1 MKIQM
6 AQPVDIVS
14 QQPVSRPRVVIVG
27 AGFAGLHA
35 AKGLSTDD
43 VQVTVVDRHNHHL
56 FQPLLYQVATAALS
70 PGDISFPIRAVL
82 KKHKA
87 ARTVLA
93 DVLDVDVAAK
103 QVLLTGEAL
112 PYDYLILA
120 AGSQTSYFGHDNWAR
135 ISPGLKSLEDA
146 LEMRRRILL
155 AFEKAEREPDAAR
168 RQALLTFVVV
178 GGGPTGVELAGAIAE
193 IATQVMREDFRSIDP
208 SDAQVILVE
217 GSKRIL
223 ESFPED
229 LAAKATKSLQD
240 LGCWVWTGRH
250 VTEIAE
256 DHAMVGDRRVNA
268 YTVLWAAGVQASPLG
283 KKLGAETDRGG
294 RVLVNRDLTVPGHP
308 EIFVIGDLAK
318 FVEDG
323 KPLPGVAPVAMQ
335 QGDHAAANV
344 RRAVA
349 GQPLQPFHY
358 FDKGNLATIGRARA
372 IAQIGRLKLTGVVA
386 WLAWLFVH
394 ILYLIGFRNRA
405 VVILNWAWAYVR
417 LQRGAR
423 LIYGDVNNLVR
434 PGQGFEDAPA
444 AELADRN

>member
-1 MKIQM
+1 M
-6 AQPVDIVS
+6 DIVS
-14 QQPVSRPRVVIVG
+14 QQPDPRPRVVIVG

-43 VQVTVVDRHNHHL
+43 ILTTVVDRHNHHL

-70 PGDISFPIRAVL
+70 PGDISYPIRAVL

-87 ARTVLA
+87 SRTVLA

-103 QVLLTGEAL
+103 QVRLADGVL

-120 AGSQTSYFGHDNWAR
+120 AGAQSSYFGHDKWAR
-135 ISPGLKSLEDA
+135 IAPGLKTLEDA

-155 AFEKAEREPDAAR
+155 AFEKAEREPDPSR

-193 IATQVMREDFRSIDP
+193 ISSQVMREDFRSIDP

-217 GSKRIL
+217 GSARIL
-223 ESFPED
+223 EAFPED

-256 DHAMVGDRRVNA
+256 DHVMVGDSRVNTC
-268 YTVLWAAGVQASPLG
+268 TVLWAAGVRASPLG
-283 KKLGAETDRGG
+283 KKLGVETDRGG
-294 RVLVNRDLTVPGHP
+294 RVVVNQDLTVPGHP
-308 EIFVIGDLAK
+308 EIFVIGDLAV

-323 KPLPGVAPVAMQ
+323 QPLPGLAPVAMQ
-335 QGDHAAANV
+335 QGAHAAANV
-344 RRAVA
+344 RRAIA
-349 GQPLQPFHY
+349 GQPLRPFRY

-372 IAQIGRLKLTGVVA
+372 VAQIGRLKLTGLVA

-394 ILYLIGFRNRA
+394 ILYLVGFRNRA
-405 VVILNWAWAYVR
+405 AVILNWAWAYVR

-434 PGQGFEDAPA
+434 PDRRLQDEPA
-444 AELADRN
+444 AEMTKRN

>member
-1 MKIQM
+1 M
-6 AQPVDIVS
+6 DIVS
-14 QQPVSRPRVVIVG
+14 QQPESRPRVVIVG
-27 AGFAGLHA
+27 AGFAGLNA
-35 AKGLSTDD
+35 AKGLSTNEIL
-43 VQVTVVDRHNHHL
+43 VTVVDRHNHHL

-70 PGDISFPIRAVL
+70 PGDISYPIRAVL

-87 ARTVLA
+87 SRTVLA
-93 DVLDVDVAAK
+93 DVLDIDVAAK
-103 QVLLTGEAL
+103 QVLLADGVL

-120 AGSQTSYFGHDNWAR
+120 AGAQTSYFGHDDWAR

-223 ESFPED
+223 EAFPED

-240 LGCWVWTGRH
+240 LGCWVWTGKH
-250 VTEIAE
+250 VSDIAE
-256 DHAMVGDRRVNA
+256 DHVMVGDRRVNA

-283 KKLGAETDRGG
+283 KKLGVETDRGG
-294 RVLVNRDLTVPGHP
+294 RVVVGQDLTVPGHP

-335 QGDHAAANV
+335 QGDHAADNI
-344 RRAVA
+344 RRAIA
-349 GQPLQPFHY
+349 GQPLRPFHY

-372 IAQIGRLKLTGVVA
+372 VAQIGRLKLTGLVA

-405 VVILNWAWAYVR
+405 VVVLNWAWAYVR

-423 LIYGDVNNLVR
+423 LIYGDVTNLIR
-434 PGQGFEDAPA
+434 PDRKPQDEPA
-444 AELADRN
+444 AELTHRN

>member
-1 MKIQM
+1 M
-6 AQPVDIVS
+6 DIVT
-14 QQPVSRPRVVIVG
+14 QQAEPKPRVIIVG

-35 AKGLSTDD
+35 AKGLSADD
-43 VQVTVVDRHNHHL
+43 IRVTVIDRHNHHL

-70 PGDISFPIRAVL
+70 PGDISYPIRAVL
-82 KKHKA
+82 KEFKSS
-87 ARTVLA
+87 RTVLA
-93 DVLDVDVAAK
+93 DVLDIDVAAK
-103 QVLLTGEAL
+103 QVLLSDQAL

-120 AGSQTSYFGHDNWAR
+120 AGAQTSYFGHNKWAR
-135 ISPGLKSLEDA
+135 IAPGLKSLEDA

-193 IATQVMREDFRSIDP
+193 ISTQVMREDFRSIDP
-208 SDAQVILVE
+208 SDAQVMLVE

-223 ESFPED
+223 EAFPED

-250 VTEIAE
+250 VSDVAE
-256 DHAMVGDRRVNA
+256 DHVMVGDRRINA

-283 KKLGAETDRGG
+283 KKLGVETDRGG
-294 RVLVNRDLTVPGHP
+294 RVVVNQDLTVPGHP

-335 QGDHAAANV
+335 QGDRAAANV
-344 RRAVA
+344 RRAIA

-372 IAQIGRLKLTGVVA
+372 VAQIGRLKLTGLIA
-386 WLAWLFVH
+386 WLTWLFVH
-394 ILYLIGFRNRA
+394 VLYLIGFRNRA
-405 VVILNWAWAYVR
+405 VVMLNWAWAYMR

-434 PGQGFEDAPA
+434 PERELKDEPA
-444 AELADRN
+444 AELAKRS

>member
-1 MKIQM
+1 MYR
-6 AQPVDIVS
+6 AEPVDIVS
-14 QQPVSRPRVVIVG
+14 QQPESRPRVVIVG

-43 VQVTVVDRHNHHL
+43 ILATVVDRHNHHL

-70 PGDISFPIRAVL
+70 PGDISYPIRAVL
-82 KKHKA
+82 KRHKA
-87 ARTVLA
+87 SHTVLA
-93 DVLDVDVAAK
+93 DVLDIDVDAK
-103 QVLLTGEAL
+103 QVRLADGVL

-120 AGSQTSYFGHDNWAR
+120 AGAQTSYFGHDKWAW
-135 ISPGLKSLEDA
+135 IAPGLKSLEDA

-155 AFEKAEREPDAAR
+155 AFEKAERESDAAR

-193 IATQVMREDFRSIDP
+193 ISTQVMREDFRSIDP

-223 ESFPED
+223 EAFPED
-229 LAAKATKSLQD
+229 LAANATKSLQG

-250 VTEIAE
+250 VSDIAE
-256 DHAMVGDRRVNA
+256 DHVMVGDRRINA

-294 RVLVNRDLTVPGHP
+294 RVVVNQDLTLPGHP
-308 EIFVIGDLAK
+308 EIFVIGDLAR
-318 FVEDG
+318 FGQNG
-323 KPLPGVAPVAMQ
+323 KPLPGLAPVAMQ
-335 QGDHAAANV
+335 QGAHAAANV
-344 RRAVA
+344 RRAIA
-349 GQPLQPFHY
+349 GRPLQPFHY

-372 IAQIGRLKLTGVVA
+372 IAQIGRLKLTGLVA

-394 ILYLIGFRNRA
+394 ILYLVGFRNRA

-417 LQRGAR
+417 LQHGAR

-434 PGQGFEDAPA
+434 PERKLEDESS
-444 AELADRN
+444 AEMVNRH

>member
-1 MKIQM
+1 M
-6 AQPVDIVS
+6 DIVS
-14 QQPVSRPRVVIVG
+14 QQAASKPRVVIVG

-35 AKGLSTDD
+35 AKGLSTAE
-43 VQVTVVDRHNHHL
+43 VLVTVVDRHNHHL

-70 PGDISFPIRAVL
+70 PGDISYPIRSVL
-82 KKHKA
+82 KKFKSS
-87 ARTVLA
+87 RTVLA
-93 DVLDVDVAAK
+93 DVLDIDVAAK
-103 QVLLTGEAL
+103 QVLLGDEAL

-120 AGSQTSYFGHDNWAR
+120 AGSQTSYFGHDTWAR
-135 ISPGLKSLEDA
+135 VAPGLKSLEDA

-193 IATQVMREDFRSIDP
+193 ISTQVMREDFRSIDP

-223 ESFPED
+223 EAFPED
-229 LAAKATKSLQD
+229 LAANASKSLHD
-240 LGCWVWTGRH
+240 LGCWVWTGKQ
-250 VTEIAE
+250 VSDIAE
-256 DHAMVGDRRVNA
+256 DHVMVGDRRVNA

-283 KKLGAETDRGG
+283 KKLGVETDRGG
-294 RVLVNRDLTVPGHP
+294 RVVVNQDLTVPGHP

-318 FVEDG
+318 FVENG

-335 QGDHAAANV
+335 QGGHAAANV
-344 RRAVA
+344 SRAIA
-349 GQPLQPFHY
+349 GRALQPFHY

-372 IAQIGRLKLTGVVA
+372 VAHIGRLKLTGLVA

-394 ILYLIGFRNRA
+394 VLYLIGFRNRA
-405 VVILNWAWAYVR
+405 IVILNWAWAYVR
-417 LQRGAR
+417 RQRGAR
-423 LIYGDVNNLVR
+423 LIYGDVNNLI
-434 PGQGFEDAPA
+434 PPDSKLEDESA
-444 AELADRN
+444 AELANRN

>member
-1 MKIQM
+1 M
-6 AQPVDIVS
+6 DIVS
-14 QQPVSRPRVVIVG
+14 QQPDSRPRVVIVG

-43 VQVTVVDRHNHHL
+43 ILTTVVDRHNHHL

-70 PGDISFPIRAVL
+70 PGDISYPIRAVL

-87 ARTVLA
+87 TRTVLA

-103 QVLLTGEAL
+103 QVRLADGVL

-120 AGSQTSYFGHDNWAR
+120 AGAQTSYFGHDAWAR
-135 ISPGLKSLEDA
+135 IAPGLKSLEDA

-155 AFEKAEREPDAAR
+155 AFEKAEREPDTAR

-193 IATQVMREDFRSIDP
+193 ISTQVMREDFRSIDP

-223 ESFPED
+223 EAFPED

-256 DHAMVGDRRVNA
+256 DHVLVGDSRVNT
-268 YTVLWAAGVQASPLG
+268 YNVLWAAGVQASPLG
-283 KKLGAETDRGG
+283 KKLGVETDRGG
-294 RVLVNRDLTVPGHP
+294 RVVVNPDLTVPGHP

-318 FVEDG
+318 FVDNG
-323 KPLPGVAPVAMQ
+323 KPLPGLAPVAMQ

-344 RRAVA
+344 RRAIA
-349 GQPLQPFHY
+349 GQPLQPFRY

-372 IAQIGRLKLTGVVA
+372 IAQIGRLKLTGLVA

-423 LIYGDVNNLVR
+423 LIYGDVNNLIR
-434 PGQGFEDAPA
+434 PDRKPQDEPA
-444 AELADRN
+444 AELANRN

>member
-1 MKIQM
+1 
-6 AQPVDIVS
+6 
-14 QQPVSRPRVVIVG
+14 
-27 AGFAGLHA
+27 
-35 AKGLSTDD
+35 
-43 VQVTVVDRHNHHL
+43 
-56 FQPLLYQVATAALS
+56 
-70 PGDISFPIRAVL
+70 
-82 KKHKA
+82 
-87 ARTVLA
+87 
-93 DVLDVDVAAK
+93 
-103 QVLLTGEAL
+103 
-112 PYDYLILA
+112 
-120 AGSQTSYFGHDNWAR
+120 
-135 ISPGLKSLEDA
+135 
-146 LEMRRRILL
+146 MRRRILL
-155 AFEKAEREPDAAR
+155 AFEKAEREQDAAR

-193 IATQVMREDFRSIDP
+193 ISTQVMREDFRSIDP

-223 ESFPED
+223 EAFPED

-250 VTEIAE
+250 VSDIAE
-256 DHAMVGDRRVNA
+256 DHVMVGDSRVNA

-283 KKLGAETDRGG
+283 TKLGVETDRGG
-294 RVLVNRDLTVPGHP
+294 RVVVNQDLTVPGHP

-323 KPLPGVAPVAMQ
+323 KPLPGLAPVAMQ
-335 QGDHAAANV
+335 QGDAAAASV
-344 RRAVA
+344 RRAIA
-349 GQPLQPFHY
+349 GQPLQSFHY

-372 IAQIGRLKLTGVVA
+372 VAQIGRLKLTGLIA

-423 LIYGDVNNLVR
+423 LIYGDVNNLIR
-434 PGQGFEDAPA
+434 PNRKLEDEPA
-444 AELADRN
+444 ADPANRN

>member
-1 MKIQM
+1 MKVQG
-6 AQPVDIVS
+6 AEPVDIVS
-14 QQPVSRPRVVIVG
+14 QQADSRPRVVIVG
-27 AGFAGLHA
+27 AGFAGLNA
-35 AKGLSTDD
+35 AKGLRADD
-43 VQVTVVDRHNHHL
+43 TLVTVVDRHNHHL

-70 PGDISFPIRAVL
+70 PGDISYPIRAVL
-82 KKHKA
+82 KQHKA
-87 ARTVLA
+87 SRTVLA
-93 DVLDVDVAAK
+93 DVLDIDVAAK
-103 QVLLTGEAL
+103 QVLLAGEAL

-120 AGSQTSYFGHDNWAR
+120 AGAQTSYFGHDNWAR

-155 AFEKAEREPDAAR
+155 AFEKAEREPNAAR

-193 IATQVMREDFRSIDP
+193 ISTQVMREDFRSIDP

-223 ESFPED
+223 EAFPED

-250 VTEIAE
+250 VSDIAE
-256 DHAMVGDRRVNA
+256 DHVLVGDRRINA

-283 KKLGAETDRGG
+283 KKLGVDTDRGG
-294 RVLVNRDLTVPGHP
+294 RVVVNQDLTVPGHP

-318 FVEDG
+318 FTEDG
-323 KPLPGVAPVAMQ
+323 KSLPGIAPVAMQ
-335 QGDHAAANV
+335 QGRHAAANV

-349 GQPLQPFHY
+349 GQALLPFHY

-372 IAQIGRLKLTGVVA
+372 IAQIGRLKLTGLVA

-394 ILYLIGFRNRA
+394 VLYLIGFRNRA

-423 LIYGDVNNLVR
+423 LIYGDVTNLIR
-434 PGQGFEDAPA
+434 
-444 AELADRN
+444 ADRKPQDEPAPELVSRK

>member
-1 MKIQM
+1 
-6 AQPVDIVS
+6 VDIVS
-14 QQPVSRPRVVIVG
+14 QQPESRPHVVIVG
-27 AGFAGLHA
+27 AGFAGLNA

-43 VQVTVVDRHNHHL
+43 ILVTVVDRHNHHL

-70 PGDISFPIRAVL
+70 PGDISYPIRAVL
-82 KKHKA
+82 KNHKSS
-87 ARTVLA
+87 RTVLA
-93 DVLDVDVAAK
+93 DVLDIDLARK
-103 QVLLTGEAL
+103 QVLLTGEVL

-120 AGSQTSYFGHDNWAR
+120 AGAQTSYFGHDKWAR
-135 ISPGLKSLEDA
+135 VSPGLKSLEDA

-193 IATQVMREDFRSIDP
+193 ISAQVMREDFRSIDP

-223 ESFPED
+223 EAFPPD
-229 LAAKATKSLQD
+229 LAAKATKALQD

-250 VTEIAE
+250 VADIAE
-256 DHAMVGDRRVNA
+256 DHVMVGDSRVNT

-283 KKLGAETDRGG
+283 KKLGVETDRGG
-294 RVLVNRDLTVPGHP
+294 RVLVNQDLTIPGHP

-318 FVEDG
+318 FTEDG
-323 KPLPGVAPVAMQ
+323 KPLPGIAPVAMQ
-335 QGDHAAANV
+335 QGRHAAANV
-344 RRAVA
+344 RRAIA
-349 GQPLQPFHY
+349 GQPLEPFHY

-372 IAQIGRLKLTGVVA
+372 IAKIGRLQLTGLLA

-394 ILYLIGFRNRA
+394 VLYLIGFRNRA

-417 LQRGAR
+417 MQRGAR
-423 LIYGDVNNLVR
+423 LIYGDVNNLIR
-434 PGQGFEDAPA
+434 ADSRLEDEPA
-444 AELADRN
+444 AELAKHN